1 MGPLLQFDGAAP
13 IFISVLRLFWTSGRW
28 YILKK
33 FFVADMEYLL
43 QPDQIIYKD
52 ISSPHFYE
60 WVGAAAQGG
69 P

>member
-1 MGPLLQFDGAAP
+1 MGPLLQVVGVTP
-13 IFISVLRLFWTSGRW
+13 IFILALRLFGTSGWW

-33 FFVADMEYLL
+33 FLVADMEYLL

-60 WVGAAAQGG
+60 
-69 P
+69 